1 MTFFCDFCPADASRP
16 GAEPEAE
23 NVGNKGFSGV
33 FYEIIFGKMD
43 NGTTIFLYIVSL
55 FMNLNRFHPPI
66 TLMRVYR
73 FFRSLC
79 PPVPEEVGGIA

>member
-23 NVGNKGFSGV
+23 NVGNKGFSGIFHDDV
-33 FYEIIFGKMD
+33 FGNMD
-43 NGTTIFLYIVSL
+43 NGTIIFPYIVSL
-55 FMNLNRFHPPI
+55 FLNQNRFHLPSTHI
-66 TLMRVYR
+66 RVYR

-79 PPVPEEVGGIA
+79 PLVPEIVGG